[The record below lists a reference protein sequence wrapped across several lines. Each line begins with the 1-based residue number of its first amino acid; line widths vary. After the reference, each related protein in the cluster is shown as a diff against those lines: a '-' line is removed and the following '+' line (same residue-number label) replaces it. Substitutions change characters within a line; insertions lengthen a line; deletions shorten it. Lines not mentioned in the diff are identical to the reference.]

1 MIEVN
6 DNNFYVDVIEKSK
19 EIPVL
24 VDFWAPWCQPCLILG
39 PVLEKLEREYRG
51 EFILAK
57 INVQENQET
66 AAHYGIKSIPLVK
79 LFKDGNSVDEF
90 LGALPEV
97 KIREFLRQIIPT
109 EADIILNEADD
120 YFSKGEIEQ
129 SIQKYSEALDKE
141 PGNEKIR
148 LKLGKIYFTQENFA
162 QAKNILKPLGHLEEA
177 DKLLS
182 IIYFKEFSSKN
193 IEEVRNAIGKS
204 PEDLDNHLNLAN
216 QYAMAGNYRESMEE
230 FLEVVRRDK
239 KYKDEEAR
247 KSILKI
253 FIILGNENPM
263 VAEYRKK
270 LSSILF

>member
-1 MIEVN
+1 M
-6 DNNFYVDVIEKSK
+6 
-19 EIPVL
+19 L